1 MKIAILQLRCS
12 LIFLPKKTIMS
23 RNLSFLLLLSL
34 VLSSCLKEQKIKEEL
49 VGSWRYDLDSMKK
62 ENFKRQTDSSQRNY
76 MESMMQALGMAKID
90 LLDDG
95 SAIFQLDD
103 TLQKGNWSVQKNG
116 QELVMQLQ
124 DGTQVSRIQR
134 IGRDT
139 IFLDPVSAPGPQF
152 TRILVPAN

>member
-1 MKIAILQLRCS
+1 
-12 LIFLPKKTIMS
+12 MS
-23 RNLSFLLLLSL
+23 RNLSTLLVLSL
-34 VLSSCLKEQKIKEEL
+34 FLSSCLKEQKIKEEL

-95 SAIFQLDD
+95 SAVFQLDD
-103 TLQKGNWSVQKNG
+103 TLQKGNWSLQKNG

-124 DGTQVSRIQR
+124 EGTQVSRIQR
-134 IGRDT
+134 IARDT
-139 IFLDPVSAPGPQF
+139 ICLEPVSAPGPQF

>member
-34 VLSSCLKEQKIKEEL
+34 ILSSCLKEQKIKEEL

-95 SAIFQLDD
+95 SAVFQLDD
-103 TLQKGNWSVQKNG
+103 TLQKGNWSLQKNG

>member
-1 MKIAILQLRCS
+1 LKIAILQLRCS